1 MFMFQ
6 DLNEDYFFHVCRKT
20 ASFRPAIV
28 MSGVLVCLLSWT
40 CQNASAG
47 FMLSMSLNGTTP
59 TITVKAGEQSA
70 DIPVYLLET
79 GGETRLTTVGLFA
92 AGATVTFQN
101 GAGLTQFQANSAR
114 LLPH

>member
-1 MFMFQ
+1 
-6 DLNEDYFFHVCRKT
+6 
-20 ASFRPAIV
+20 
-28 MSGVLVCLLSWT
+28 
-40 CQNASAG
+40 
-47 FMLSMSLNGTTP
+47 MLSMSLNGTTP